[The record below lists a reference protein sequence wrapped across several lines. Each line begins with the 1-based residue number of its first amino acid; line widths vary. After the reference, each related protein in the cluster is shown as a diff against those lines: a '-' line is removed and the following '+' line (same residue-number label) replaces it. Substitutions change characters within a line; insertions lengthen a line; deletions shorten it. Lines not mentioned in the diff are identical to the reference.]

1 MLKYLLILFS
11 CSLTIDDAH
20 SQSFGLKGG
29 ANVSWIGGDSEEVVP
44 FIRYHLGIVSN
55 VSLIEESLTL
65 QPELY
70 YSAQGTGVQGGG
82 TARYHYLCLPLLAKI
97 EGSKHYF
104 LIGPQGAVLYEA
116 NFRYKEAKQNVS
128 AQLNPV
134 DFALVLGGG
143 LKLSAWVNLELR
155 YHHGIS
161 DTATNDDGDFP
172 SRLFQLSFTHLLI
185 QP

>member
-1 MLKYLLILFS
+1 MLKYLPILFS
-11 CSLTIDDAH
+11 CLSAIADAQ

-29 ANVSWIGGDSEEVVP
+29 VNVSWIGGDSEAVVP
-44 FIRYHLGIVSN
+44 IIRYHAGVLSN

-70 YSAQGTGVQGGG
+70 YSAQGTGVEGGG
-82 TARYHYLCLPLLAKI
+82 TARYHYLCLPVLAKM
-97 EGSKHYF
+97 EGPNHYF
-104 LIGPQGAVLYEA
+104 LIGPQVAVLYEA
-116 NFRYKEAKQNVS
+116 NLRYKEAKRNVS
-128 AQLNPV
+128 AHLNPV
-134 DFALVLGGG
+134 DFAMVIGGG
-143 LKLSAWVNLELR
+143 LKLNAWANLELR
-155 YHHGIS
+155 YHHGMS